1 MHTSLRLLTKR
12 LSEED
17 AELFITM
24 ANKFTEQGDR
34 RNVDALLQVN
44 VSANRKVFERI
55 KRKEPIMC
63 EALRE
68 LMNDDFKAAV
78 DDERTRFASDMLI
91 AGEPIYKIIQF
102 SKLSEDTIRAIAQNI
117 GVSIGL

>member
-1 MHTSLRLLTKR
+1 M
-12 LSEED
+12 
-17 AELFITM
+17 
-24 ANKFTEQGDR
+24 
-34 RNVDALLQVN
+34 DALLQVN

-68 LMNDDFKAAV
+68 LMKDDFKAAV